1 VKFSGGQRQRIAIA
15 RNLKGH
21 AHSARCATVRG
32 MDRLVVIDG
41 GCIVEQGTHDDRTSQ
56 AGSWATM

>member
-1 VKFSGGQRQRIAIA
+1 
-15 RNLKGH
+15 
-21 AHSARCATVRG
+21 